1 MKSQVK
7 SPAKSPVK
15 SPVINPL
22 ESAVPAPVE
31 VEEAEASIVENYPHL
46 VRLAYLTLPAG
57 LGRHRRL
64 LAAHTLVQRAL
75 PRGRRAP
82 DPVAADA
89 AGPRGGTPDP
99 AYALVRQEVLRRAVA
114 YGEET
119 GWRRRARAAGTWL
132 PLPHVWGLRLHPKA
146 GGTDELAL
154 DRSLSELGSSARA
167 AFALSALEGL
177 ADREVR
183 EVLAAAGV
191 ADPRA
196 AAVDAAAA
204 SGEGGEGGERLQALL
219 GGGEF
224 DPCTVQ
230 ARPTDLLR
238 RRQHV
243 RAGTVTAAAVVVAA
257 VLLSWAGADGGPAPY
272 AAAGTPAGS
281 ANPLEPTALARA
293 GGTLWQH
300 TSRMD
305 FTAWP
310 ARGGRLDDTELL
322 RRALAVWSRPGE
334 RVQVSA
340 TPGTSRGLP
349 AQPPQLLYAGDVG
362 QAAVVVLYDGMRIVR
377 YAEPHDGEGS
387 AALDFARV
395 DDADVTTGAAVV
407 VGRADGDTRYLTAP
421 WVDDAQTRD
430 LLQPNRPGQP
440 LRVAADGVT
449 DPVRTPGAGAAA
461 GACGT
466 AWPVLQFRSS
476 AKIVEQHSFLLTD
489 LGDLTPVHLTY
500 TPPPGGSAPDR
511 QPREAT
517 GSQALLNWAHSAC
530 RLGTL
535 RGQGVRAVDN
545 WEFAEQRL
553 PEGGASASWVCT
565 RADTWRGPGRAIVQF
580 QSPDA
585 PATDPGAVA
594 AQAENTSACSRFG
607 QHVLAGVMWKSPA
620 GHWYLLAAGSR
631 DVTRVAASGGV
642 HASVD
647 GPLLAVRADRGA
659 DARLTA
665 RLTTGGTLD
674 ALR

>member
-1 MKSQVK
+1 MDTSE
-7 SPAKSPVK
+7 AT
-15 SPVINPL
+15 
-22 ESAVPAPVE
+22 AAGPVE

-46 VRLAYLTLPAG
+46 VRLAYLTLPAA
-57 LGRHRRL
+57 LGRHRRV

-89 AGPRGGTPDP
+89 GGPRGGPPDP
-99 AYALVRQEVLRRAVA
+99 AYALVRQEVLRGAVA
-114 YGEET
+114 HGAED
-119 GWRRRARAAGTWL
+119 GWRKRAHEARGWL

-146 GGTDELAL
+146 GGTDELTL
-154 DRSLSELGSSARA
+154 DRSLSELGSPARA

-177 ADREVR
+177 AEREVR
-183 EVLAAAGV
+183 QVLAAAGV
-191 ADPRA
+191 ADPRT
-196 AAVDAAAA
+196 AVAEAAAA
-204 SGEGGEGGERLQALL
+204 AGEGGEPVRALL

-238 RRQHV
+238 RRQHL
-243 RAGTVTAAAVVVAA
+243 RAAGLAVAAVAVAA
-257 VLLSWAGADGGPAPY
+257 VLLPLAGSDDGDPGSY
-272 AAAGTPAGS
+272 AAGTPAGS
-281 ANPLEPTALARA
+281 ASPLESSALVRA
-293 GGTLWQH
+293 DAALWEH

-310 ARGGRLDDTELL
+310 ARGGRKDDTELL

-362 QAAVVVLYDGMRIVR
+362 EAAVVVLYDGMRIVR
-377 YAEPHDGEGS
+377 YAEPQDGKGF

-407 VGRADGDTRYLTAP
+407 VGRVDGNTRFLTAP

-430 LLQPNRPGQP
+430 LLQPDRAGQP
-440 LRVAADGVT
+440 LHVAADGVT
-449 DPVRTPGAGAAA
+449 NPVRTPGAGAPA
-461 GACGT
+461 GQCGT

-476 AKIVEQHSFLLTD
+476 TKIVEQHSFLLTD

-500 TPPPGGSAPDR
+500 TPPPGGGSAPAR

-517 GSQALLNWAHSAC
+517 GSQALLSWAHSAC
-530 RLGTL
+530 RLGAL
-535 RGQGVRAVDN
+535 RGLGVRAVEN

-553 PEGGASASWVCT
+553 PEGGAAASWVCT
-565 RADTWRGPGRAIVQF
+565 RTDTWRGAGQAMVQF
-580 QSPDA
+580 QPPGSSPTA
-585 PATDPGAVA
+585 LAAVA
-594 AQAENTSACSRFG
+594 AQAQDTNACSRFG

-620 GHWYLLAAGSR
+620 GHWFLLAAGSR
-631 DVTRVAASGGV
+631 GVTKVSATGGV
-642 HASVD
+642 RASAD
-647 GPLLAVRADRGA
+647 GPLLAVRAERGA
-659 DARLTA
+659 NAKLTG
-665 RLTTGGTLD
+665 RLTTGRTLD
-674 ALR
+674 ALG

>member
-1 MKSQVK
+1 MN
-7 SPAKSPVK
+7 SPANSPLKSAEPAAAA
-15 SPVINPL
+15 
-22 ESAVPAPVE
+22 ESAAAEPVE

-46 VRLAYLTLPAG
+46 VRLAYLTLPAA
-57 LGRHRRL
+57 LGRHRRV

-89 AGPRGGTPDP
+89 AGPRGGPPDA
-99 AYALVRQEVLRRAVA
+99 AYALVRQEVLRGAVA
-114 YGEET
+114 YGEED
-119 GWRRRARAAGTWL
+119 GWRKRAHAARGWL

-154 DRSLSELGSSARA
+154 DRTLSELGSPARA

-183 EVLAAAGV
+183 KVLAGAGV
-191 ADPRA
+191 ADPRT
-196 AAVDAAAA
+196 AVVEAAAA
-204 SGEGGEGGERLQALL
+204 SGEGGEPVRALL

-243 RAGTVTAAAVVVAA
+243 RAAGIAAAAVVVAA
-257 VLLSWAGADGGPAPY
+257 VLLPLAGADDGPASY
-272 AAAGTPAGS
+272 AASGTPAGS
-281 ANPLEPTALARA
+281 ASPLDQAALVRA
-293 GGTLWQH
+293 AGTLWEH
-300 TSRMD
+300 TARMD

-310 ARGGRLDDTELL
+310 ARGGRKDDAGLL
-322 RRALAVWSRPGE
+322 SRALAVWSRPGD

-362 QAAVVVLYDGMRIVR
+362 EASVVVLYDGMRIVR
-377 YAEPHDGEGS
+377 YAEPHDGKGF

-395 DDADVTTGAAVV
+395 DDADITTGAAVV
-407 VGRADGDTRYLTAP
+407 VGRVDGNTRYLTAP

-430 LLQPNRPGQP
+430 LLQPDRAGQP
-440 LRVAADGVT
+440 LHIAADGVT
-449 DPVRTPGAGAAA
+449 DPVRTPGAGAPA
-461 GACGT
+461 GECGT

-489 LGDLTPVHLTY
+489 LGDLSPAHLTY
-500 TPPPGGSAPDR
+500 TPPPGGSSGPAR
-511 QPREAT
+511 EPREAT
-517 GSQALLNWAHSAC
+517 GPQALQNWAHSAC
-530 RLGTL
+530 RLAAL
-535 RGQGVRAVDN
+535 RGQGVRAVNN

-565 RADTWRGPGRAIVQF
+565 RAETWRGPGRAMVQF
-580 QSPDA
+580 QPPGSA
-585 PATDPGAVA
+585 PTALAAVA
-594 AQAENTSACSRFG
+594 AEAQDTAACGQFG
-607 QHVLAGVMWKSPA
+607 QRVLAGVMWKSPG

-631 DVTRVAASGGV
+631 DVTRVSASGGV
-642 HASVD
+642 HASAD
-647 GPLLAVRADRGA
+647 GPLLAVRTERGTTA
-659 DARLTA
+659 KLTA
-665 RLTTGGTLD
+665 RLPNGETLD
-674 ALR
+674 ALH

>member
-1 MKSQVK
+1 MDTSE
-7 SPAKSPVK
+7 ATAAGPV
-15 SPVINPL
+15 
-22 ESAVPAPVE
+22 EVE

-46 VRLAYLTLPAG
+46 VRLAYLTLPAA
-57 LGRHRRL
+57 LGRHRRV

-89 AGPRGGTPDP
+89 GGPRGGPPDP
-99 AYALVRQEVLRRAVA
+99 AYALVRQEVLRGAVA
-114 YGEET
+114 HGAED
-119 GWRRRARAAGTWL
+119 GWRKRAHEARGWL

-154 DRSLSELGSSARA
+154 DRSLSALGSPARA

-177 ADREVR
+177 AEREVR
-183 EVLAAAGV
+183 QVLAAAGV
-191 ADPRA
+191 ADPRT
-196 AAVDAAAA
+196 AVAEAAAA
-204 SGEGGEGGERLQALL
+204 AGEGGEPVRALL

-238 RRQHV
+238 RRQHM
-243 RAGTVTAAAVVVAA
+243 RAAGLAVAAVVVAA
-257 VLLSWAGADGGPAPY
+257 VLLPLAGSDDGDPGSY
-272 AAAGTPAGS
+272 ASGTPAGS
-281 ANPLEPTALARA
+281 ASPLESSALVRADTAL
-293 GGTLWQH
+293 WEH
-300 TSRMD
+300 TARMD

-310 ARGGRLDDTELL
+310 ARGGRKDDTDLL

-362 QAAVVVLYDGMRIVR
+362 EAAVVVLYDGMRIVR
-377 YAEPHDGEGS
+377 YAEPQDGKGF

-407 VGRADGDTRYLTAP
+407 VGRVDGNTRFLTAP

-430 LLQPNRPGQP
+430 LLQPNRAGQP
-440 LRVAADGVT
+440 LHVAADGVT
-449 DPVRTPGAGAAA
+449 DPVRTPGAGAPA
-461 GACGT
+461 GQCGT

-500 TPPPGGSAPDR
+500 TPPPGGTSAPAR

-530 RLGTL
+530 RLGAL
-535 RGQGVRAVDN
+535 RGQGVRAVNN

-553 PEGGASASWVCT
+553 PEGGAPASWVCT
-565 RADTWRGPGRAIVQF
+565 RTDTWRGAGQAMVQF
-580 QSPDA
+580 QPPGSSPTA
-585 PATDPGAVA
+585 LAAVA
-594 AQAENTSACSRFG
+594 AQAEDTNACSRFG

-620 GHWYLLAAGSR
+620 GHWFLLAAGSR
-631 DVTRVAASGGV
+631 EVTKVSATGGV
-642 HASVD
+642 RASAD
-647 GPLLAVRADRGA
+647 GPLLAVRAERGA
-659 DARLTA
+659 NAKLTG
-665 RLTTGGTLD
+665 RLTTGRTLD
-674 ALR
+674 ALG